1 MRIELPVNLDATLG
15 CGQAH
20 RWIKKDGRWEGVL
33 GDEIVTLEQRRDG
46 FECEGTSDKEMILSY
61 FRAEDDLEEIYAD
74 ISGADVH
81 MARLAEA
88 CPGLRI
94 LRQDPW
100 ECTATYLLAVNANV
114 KRIGSMVESVCR
126 EFGRDLGGRY
136 SFPAPEEIGSGC
148 GDICRCRLGYREGRF
163 LRLAESV
170 RSGEHD
176 PLSLRKLDY
185 QSCRNELMRIEG
197 IGPKVADCISLFAYG
212 HMEAFPVDARISR
225 VMADIYGVSGNYSE
239 VAEEGRRRF
248 GKYPGYA
255 QELLYHSVIIFTSQA
270 QDGGLHPV

>member
-1 MRIELPVNLDATLG
+1 MRIELSVDLNATLG

-20 RWIKKDGRWEGVL
+20 RWLKKDGRWEGVL
-33 GDEIVTLEQRRDG
+33 EDKIVTLEQRKNG

-61 FRAEDDLEEIYAD
+61 FRAEDDLDEIYD
-74 ISGADVH
+74 DLSKTDPH
-81 MARLAEA
+81 MARLTGA

-126 EFGRDLGGRY
+126 EFGRDLGGRF
-136 SFPAPEEIGSGC
+136 SFPRPEEIDGGC

-163 LRLAESV
+163 LKLAGSV
-170 RSGEHD
+170 RSGDHD
-176 PLSLRKLDY
+176 PLSLTGLDY
-185 QSCRNELMRIEG
+185 RSCRKKLMRIEG

-225 VMADIYGVSGNYSE
+225 LMKDIYGVSGNYSE
-239 VAEEGRRRF
+239 VADEGRRRF

-255 QELLYHSVIIFTSQA
+255 QELLYHSAIIFTSQA

>member
-100 ECTATYLLAVNANV
+100 E
-114 KRIGSMVESVCR
+114 
-126 EFGRDLGGRY
+126 
-136 SFPAPEEIGSGC
+136 
-148 GDICRCRLGYREGRF
+148 
-163 LRLAESV
+163 
-170 RSGEHD
+170 
-176 PLSLRKLDY
+176 
-185 QSCRNELMRIEG
+185 
-197 IGPKVADCISLFAYG
+197 
-212 HMEAFPVDARISR
+212 
-225 VMADIYGVSGNYSE
+225 
-239 VAEEGRRRF
+239 
-248 GKYPGYA
+248 
-255 QELLYHSVIIFTSQA
+255 
-270 QDGGLHPV
+270 